1 MRPRRIVLLVLALAV
16 VVALLRRREPAEY
29 VEVDFDD
36 GSSIRFGRGAEA
48 RDLLA
53 DADELVGIVA

>member
-1 MRPRRIVLLVLALAV
+1 MRRRSLVLVLLALAV
-16 VVALLRRREPAEY
+16 VVALVRRREPSEY

-36 GSSIRFGRGAEA
+36 GSSFRFGRGAEA

-53 DADELVGIVA
+53 DADELVEIVA